1 MAELTQEQLDLACA
15 EVVRKHYDPLGP
27 VLTMDVLRTAAPF
40 LQLPWHEPTHEEL
53 VAIQRMFPVSKPTLS
68 DLATI
73 ASEFVRLRN
82 AVLLPKPV
90 DPRKEKVGPILKSME
105 RAIIGRDEAVAAI
118 IAALDEVK

>member
-15 EVVRKHYDPLGP
+15 EVVRKHYDPLVP

-40 LQLPWHEPTHEEL
+40 LQLPWHEPMHEEL
-53 VAIQRMFPVSKPTLS
+53 VAIQRLFPVSKPTLS

-82 AVLLPKPV
+82 AALAPKQADFRRQVIATELGALGIDVVLGFKAA
-90 DPRKEKVGPILKSME
+90 DKIL
-105 RAIIGRDEAVAAI
+105 
-118 IAALDEVK
+118 AALDEVK